1 MAGDNVIAFPKQSKF
16 NIAILILLAVFV
28 YMVVCVYSFFSKE
41 QIVGYE
47 VREGTLVEENRF
59 EAVILRDE
67 HLALSEKTGYVNYFA
82 AERERVGVG
91 NLVYTLDESGTI
103 LDYTET
109 SNLSENTLDDASKE
123 DFRNKLDDFVKKYD
137 SQNLSSLY
145 QLDVS
150 LHNQTQK
157 VANNQLLKDL
167 ASISSLNGMVKY
179 HYAEKSGNLA
189 FWTDGLEN
197 LTAGEVNSTLFEKTD
212 YEVTHLASNR
222 LIAAG
227 DVVYKLFDSE
237 KWAIAFPVSNTDLAQ
252 RYLQEE
258 VVEVTFLKN
267 NISIWGTVSLVPN
280 TSGETIVVL
289 DFQSSGINF
298 LTDRFVEVEISM
310 EDETGLKIPVSA
322 IAQKEFFLVPET
334 YVLYVEEEDAYYI
347 NVESYMETGEKTI
360 RKIEVSPYSKQDGK
374 YYLDDVSLTLGTRL
388 LTTDSVEAYTVS
400 EKASLTGVYNMN
412 KGYADFKQ
420 ITVKQQN
427 ATYAI
432 VESNTQYGLNVY
444 DYIVLNA
451 SAVSENDFL
460 YE

>member
-1 MAGDNVIAFPKQSKF
+1 MAGDNVIVFPKQSKF

-47 VREGTLVEENRF
+47 VREGSLVEENRY
-59 EAVILRDE
+59 EAVIIRDE
-67 HLALSEKTGYVNYFA
+67 HLAESDKTGYVNYFS
-82 AERERVGVG
+82 AERDRVGVG

-103 LDYTET
+103 LDYAQT
-109 SNLSENTLDDASKE
+109 SNLGKNSLEASDKENLRDTLDH
-123 DFRNKLDDFVKKYD
+123 FVSTFHTND
-137 SQNLSSLY
+137 MSSLY

-157 VANNQLLKDL
+157 IANNQLLKNL
-167 ASISSLNGMVKY
+167 ANISSLSGMVKY
-179 HYAEKSGNLA
+179 YYAEKAGNLA
-189 FWTDGLEN
+189 FWIDGLEN
-197 LTAGEVNSTLFEKTD
+197 LTAAEVSTELFEKKD
-212 YEVTHLASNR
+212 YEVTHMASNR
-222 LIAAG
+222 LVAAG

-237 KWAIAFPVSNTDLAQ
+237 KWYVAFPLSDKELAQ

-258 VVEVTFLKN
+258 VVQVTFLKN
-267 NISIWGTVSLVPN
+267 NISIWGTVSIVPAI
-280 TSGETIVVL
+280 SGETIVL
-289 DFQSSGINF
+289 LEFQSSGINF
-298 LTDRFVEVEISM
+298 LADRFVEIEVSLQE
-310 EDETGLKIPVSA
+310 EVGLKIPVSA
-322 IAQKEFFLVPET
+322 IAQKEFFLVPEE
-334 YVLYVEEEDAYYI
+334 YVLFVEEENAHYI
-347 NVESYMETGEKTI
+347 NVESYMENGEKSI
-360 RKIEVSPYSKQDGK
+360 RKINVSPYSQKDGK
-374 YYLDDVSLTLGTRL
+374 YYLDDVSLNPGVRL
-388 LTTDSVEAYTVS
+388 VKIDSGEMYTVS

-427 ATYAI
+427 MSYAI

-451 SAVSENDFL
+451 GAVSEDDFL